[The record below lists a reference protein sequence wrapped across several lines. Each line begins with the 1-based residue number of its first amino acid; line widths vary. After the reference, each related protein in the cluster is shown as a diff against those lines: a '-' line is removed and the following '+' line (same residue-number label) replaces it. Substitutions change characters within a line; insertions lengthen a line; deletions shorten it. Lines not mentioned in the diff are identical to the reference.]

1 MDIVECIEDVSL
13 WAMDEAGKQLESN
26 NFRSWS
32 LKGKPTII
40 EKNGFRGGIN
50 IIGATTILNDFKFI
64 YKAYVKGE
72 STIAGQEIIEFLKS
86 MMEYDR
92 SRGRNLS
99 MVILDNARIHR
110 AQDVR
115 KFAKEHKDKLMI
127 IFQPKYSPELNP
139 QENMWNWMKQ
149 FMQQASAYKNAQ
161 ELIIKLEEFAKKA
174 NNNADEV
181 KNMVYAR
188 KFYK

>member
-1 MDIVECIEDVSL
+1 
-13 WAMDEAGKQLESN
+13 
-26 NFRSWS
+26 
-32 LKGKPTII
+32 
-40 EKNGFRGGIN
+40 
-50 IIGATTILNDFKFI
+50 
-64 YKAYVKGE
+64 
-72 STIAGQEIIEFLKS
+72 
-86 MMEYDR
+86 MEYDS
-92 SRGRNLS
+92 SRGKNLS

-115 KFAKEHKDKLMI
+115 KFAKEHKDRLMI

-161 ELIIKLEEFAKKA
+161 ELIIKLEEFAEKV

-181 KNMVYAR
+181 KNMVYTR